1 MHLFKLYV
9 RCCTPPPPAILPC
22 LAICEANFSQA
33 FLHIMLFLSKSFC
46 LKVFSFY
53 YMSTTVP
60 GFPGCR
66 LRDM

>member
-46 LKVFSFY
+46 FKVFSFY

-60 GFPGCR
+60 GFPGCVTC
-66 LRDM
+66 

>member
-46 LKVFSFY
+46 FKVFSFY
-53 YMSTTVP
+53 HSAWLP
-60 GFPGCR
+60 R
-66 LRDM
+66 LQVA